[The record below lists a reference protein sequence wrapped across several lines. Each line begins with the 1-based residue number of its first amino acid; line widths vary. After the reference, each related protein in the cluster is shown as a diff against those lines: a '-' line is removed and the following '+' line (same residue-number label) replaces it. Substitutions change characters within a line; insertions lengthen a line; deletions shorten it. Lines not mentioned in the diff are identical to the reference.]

1 MREGSVREE
10 NYAMKFFVH
19 KILQGIDVII
29 KRFLIFFICFI
40 FSSLNVIANEA
51 KSVSADFSI
60 NLGAYMQITS
70 VTSPIL
76 MANITDDTG
85 NLYAPLQTKFRVI
98 SNQRETQTL
107 YLKANT
113 TTEGGIENAMFE
125 YGGRVYI
132 AFASVTKQPKHS
144 ALVNCKMGT
153 HPNESPGIVAYPITS
168 VIGAKHKYKSGKA
181 CYEVEVGIGTTYV
194 TVNVGSHVLENS
206 FDKNDPKGFY
216 QATLSLTEA
225 DI

>member
-1 MREGSVREE
+1 MGII
-10 NYAMKFFVH
+10 MKNFN
-19 KILQGIDVII
+19 II
-29 KRFLIFFICFI
+29 KLVLVFALFFIGASNAFAEMPQKSASAE
-40 FSSLNVIANEA
+40 FSVNISP
-51 KSVSADFSI
+51 
-60 NLGAYMQITS
+60 YMQIDS
-70 VTSPIL
+70 ITSPVL

-132 AFASVTKQPKHS
+132 AFASVTKQPRHS

-153 HPNESPGIVAYPITS
+153 HPNESPGVVAYPITS
-168 VIGAKHKYKSGKA
+168 IIGAKHKYKSGKA
-181 CYEVEVGIGTTYV
+181 CYEVEIENGTSFV
-194 TVNVGSHVLENS
+194 TVNVGSYVLQNS

>member
-1 MREGSVREE
+1 M
-10 NYAMKFFVH
+10 H

-29 KRFLIFFICFI
+29 RRFLIFFISFI
-40 FSSLNVIANEA
+40 FSSLNILANEA
-51 KSVSADFSI
+51 KSVNAEFSI
-60 NLGAYMQITS
+60 NLGSYMQIDS
-70 VTSPIL
+70 ITSPVL

-98 SNQRETQTL
+98 SNQREAQVL

-113 TTEGGIENAMFE
+113 VTEGGIENAMFE

-132 AFASVTKQPKHS
+132 AFASVTNQPKHT
-144 ALVNCKMGT
+144 ALVNCKIGS
-153 HPNESPGIVAYPITS
+153 HPNESPGVVAYPITS
-168 VIGAKHKYKSGKA
+168 IIGAKHKYKSGKA
-181 CYEVEVGIGTTYV
+181 CYEVEVENGTTYV
-194 TVNVGSHVLENS
+194 TVNVGSLVLQNS

-225 DI
+225 DM